1 MAKKKPVSA
10 DISKHVLVPKHK
22 KLNEAE
28 VKSLL
33 DNHKISPYQLPS
45 ISIKDPMSIHLN
57 LEVGDIIEISR
68 QSEVTG
74 KYNYYRRVV
83 GWKINEF

>member
-83 GWKINEF
+83 G